1 MLGSLRIVQ
10 QRMVVQAC
18 RRDRRLDDDV
28 MTHRPRILRVPYH
41 ALAIVAI
48 LVAGAR
54 FAAEAAEVRPFVL
67 LGIAT
72 ALMYAGLGMRVHD
85 VSRSAG
91 GASQSMHAAV
101 ATLLLYFIGPW
112 IAVLAGAAASVMY
125 DVSRRRSP
133 SRMVGNLPTRVVPIF
148 AAGMTW
154 QLLGGGTAG
163 SLHLPD
169 DYLPLLA
176 SAVAF
181 ALVNEALFVWDAM
194 SAADLARARWRDEV
208 DRLPANL
215 RTTLLECV
223 VGAGVAVICL
233 ENPWTAPVVLP
244 LAASMYL
251 ALDRGNRIQEV
262 TDRALD
268 TFASIVDERDRY
280 TFEHSDRVCEFS
292 MAIGRDLALTERQLE
307 ALYWTSRLHDLGK
320 VAVDNSIL
328 NKPGSLTR
336 EEFEVMK
343 VHPEVSARILASF
356 SFDDYDAEVVRCHH
370 ERFDGRGY
378 LNRQRDTVPFEA
390 FIIAVADAFDAMT
403 SDRPYR
409 PALTFEEAFDEIA
422 RGSGTHFH
430 PEPAY
435 SFLRI
440 MGYDFE
446 RGLERLADEVSNA
459 DAQAVAGVV
468 RRFRADFGDDIRE
481 VA

>member
-1 MLGSLRIVQ
+1 
-10 QRMVVQAC
+10 
-18 RRDRRLDDDV
+18 
-28 MTHRPRILRVPYH
+28 MTHRPRILRVLLH
-41 ALAIVAI
+41 ALSIVAI
-48 LVAGAR
+48 LVAGAQLV
-54 FAAEAAEVRPFVL
+54 AEAAEVRPYLMFGL
-67 LGIAT
+67 TT
-72 ALMYAGLGMRVHD
+72 ALMFAGLSMRVHD
-85 VSRSAG
+85 VSRSSG

-101 ATLLLYFIGPW
+101 ATLLLYLVGPW
-112 IAVLAGAAASVMY
+112 IAVLAGLGASILY
-125 DVSRRRSP
+125 DGSRRRSP
-133 SRMVGNLPTRVVPIF
+133 ARWVANLPTRIVPIF
-148 AAGMTW
+148 AAGITW

-163 SLHLPD
+163 SLQLPE
-169 DYLPLLA
+169 DYLPLIV
-176 SAVAF
+176 SAIAF
-181 ALVNEALFVWDAM
+181 AIFNEALFVLDAM
-194 SAADLARARWRDEV
+194 SAADLARARWRDEIE
-208 DRLPANL
+208 RLPANL
-215 RTTLLECV
+215 STTLLECL
-223 VGAGVAVICL
+223 VGAGVAVISL

-251 ALDRGNRIQEV
+251 ALDRGNRIQQV

-280 TFEHSDRVCEFS
+280 TFEHSDRVCEYA
-292 MAIGRDLALTERQLE
+292 MAIGRDLGLTERQLE

-370 ERFDGRGY
+370 ERYDGRGY
-378 LNRQRDTVPFEA
+378 LNRPRDTVPFEA

-409 PALTFEEAFDEIA
+409 PALTFPEAFEQIV

-435 SFLRI
+435 AFLRL

-446 RGLERLADEVSNA
+446 RSLEQLADEVANA
-459 DAQAVAGVV
+459 DTNAVAGVV
-468 RRFRADFGDDIRE
+468 RQFRADYGDDFRE